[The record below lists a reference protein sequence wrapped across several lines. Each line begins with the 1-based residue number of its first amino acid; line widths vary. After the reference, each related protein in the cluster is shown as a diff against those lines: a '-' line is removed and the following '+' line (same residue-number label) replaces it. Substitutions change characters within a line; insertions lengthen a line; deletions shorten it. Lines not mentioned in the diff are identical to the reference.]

1 VTAVE
6 QARGDLAGPAVD
18 LSGDQA
24 RAERVAAARRHRRQL
39 INLAIRVVSLAIALA
54 LWEVAAWNV
63 DPVLFTSPSKVAVA
77 AYHMVLSG
85 ELWTYLW
92 PSLVVLAIGFA
103 FAVVAGIGIGL
114 LLARFSVLDVALTV
128 YITFLYSIP
137 SVALVPLIVL
147 WAGFDTTA
155 KVIILFLFAFFLM
168 VINTYQGVKSVDP
181 KLLEVG
187 RAFRCSER
195 QLWAN
200 IVLPGAL
207 PFIVTGIRLAVGRG
221 MIGMVLADLYTAI
234 SGIGYLI
241 VRTASTF
248 QVDKMFVPIVTL
260 GLLGVTFTAMLRLA
274 ENTSRP
280 GLRRRKTT
288 KASSYW
294 EQQGVPGKC
303 HVERLPN
310 DLSPLL
316 VAGVLDGR

>member
-1 VTAVE
+1 MSTVE
-6 QARGDLAGPAVD
+6 HTGAADLQADII
-18 LSGDQA
+18 GDQK
-24 RAERVAAARRHRRQL
+24 RAERAAAQRRRRTGFQNF
-39 INLAIRVVSLAIALA
+39 IIRMVSLAIFLA
-54 LWEVAAWNV
+54 LWQIAAVNV
-63 DPVLFTSPSKVAVA
+63 DPVLFTTPWKVAVA
-77 AYHMVLSG
+77 AADMIWTG
-85 ELWTYLW
+85 ELWNSLW
-92 PSLVVLAIGFA
+92 PSLLVLLMGLSLAIA
-103 FAVVAGIGIGL
+103 FGTLLGL
-114 LLARFSVLDVALTV
+114 MLARFRILDIGLTV

-147 WAGFDTTA
+147 WAGYETTA
-155 KVIILFLFAFFLM
+155 KVIILFLFGFFPM

-248 QVDKMFVPIVTL
+248 QVDRMFVPIVTL
-260 GLLGVTFTAMLRLA
+260 GLLGVTLTALLRLA
-274 ENTSRP
+274 E
-280 GLRRRKTT
+280 K
-288 KASSYW
+288 W
-294 EQQGVPGKC
+294 
-303 HVERLPN
+303 
-310 DLSPLL
+310 
-316 VAGVLDGR
+316 VAPWTAAAQED

>member
-1 VTAVE
+1 MTTIE
-6 QARGDLAGPAVD
+6 QARGSLAADSGEPVD

-24 RAERVAAARRHRRQL
+24 RAEQVAAARRRHRQWV
-39 INLAIRVVSLAIALA
+39 NLAIRVVSLAIALT

-63 DPVLFTSPSKVAVA
+63 DPVLFTSPTKVAVA
-77 AYHMVLSG
+77 AYKMVLSG

-92 PSLVVLAIGFA
+92 PSLVVLGIGFA
-103 FAVVAGIGIGL
+103 LAVVFGIAIGL
-114 LLARFSVLDVALTV
+114 LLARFWVLDVALTV

-155 KVIILFLFAFFLM
+155 KVIILFLFAFFPM

-195 QLWAN
+195 QLWTN

-241 VRTASTF
+241 VRTAATY

-260 GLLGVTFTAMLRLA
+260 GILGITLTALLRVLERRVAPWTLA
-274 ENTSRP
+274 GEES
-280 GLRRRKTT
+280 
-288 KASSYW
+288 
-294 EQQGVPGKC
+294 
-303 HVERLPN
+303 
-310 DLSPLL
+310 
-316 VAGVLDGR
+316 